1 MIKGLV
7 CVQFVIAIAM
17 VICTSVVFKQLHYL
31 QNADLGLDKEDMV
44 VADCGLFDF
53 MSYMGG
59 YGIDDYKQEVLKNPN
74 VRSVTGGVELS
85 DYLQGHR
92 TEENSFSW
100 TNEAGQVDSLKMVG
114 VAGDGDFMETLG
126 LTLLKGMSFGADK
139 KPIWMAPMRKSY
151 RL

>member
-85 DYLQGHR
+85 DYLQGICLFISLFFR
-92 TEENSFSW
+92 NVQRLAQFIRIFGYLLYCFS
-100 TNEAGQVDSLKMVG
+100 
-114 VAGDGDFMETLG
+114 
-126 LTLLKGMSFGADK
+126 
-139 KPIWMAPMRKSY
+139 
-151 RL
+151 